1 MQNTNSLYSQEK
13 SLVISSKRLHMNET
27 NKSINEV
34 NYQRMSYTQFGLYI
48 RQILADFI
56 YS

>member
-1 MQNTNSLYSQEK
+1 M
-13 SLVISSKRLHMNET
+13 T

-34 NYQRMSYTQFGLYI
+34 NYQGVSYTQFGLYI